1 LAEDENA
8 ASVPQDQKTS
18 TQIYMWDQEAK
29 KQVRK
34 QFFFSRFFI
43 FIVFVKTAVLTTS
56 LLVGQGVHKR
66 I

>member
-18 TQIYMWDQEAK
+18 TQIYMWDLEAK

-34 QFFFSRFFI
+34 QLFSFRL

-56 LLVGQGVHKR
+56 LLVGQRVHTR
-66 I
+66 L